1 MSQETEKQGF
11 WVLHTQA
18 AYLVNYKLAD
28 CIVLRPKDAQISFGQ
43 VGNFERSWEG
53 VGRRP
58 VWGGGLLER
67 DGEERCGE
75 KPARPPPQF
84 VIGKKSF
91 LDSGLKLGFG
101 IRGLVFRYFF
111 SSDILMEIF

>member
-1 MSQETEKQGF
+1 MSAVYPSSISGQLQIGRLYCIETERCSNQF
-11 WVLHTQA
+11 
-18 AYLVNYKLAD
+18 
-28 CIVLRPKDAQISFGQ
+28 CQ
-43 VGNFERSWEG
+43 VGNFERNWEG

-101 IRGLVFRYFF
+101 IRGLVFRYVFF
-111 SSDILMEIF
+111 FRYLDGNFKMR